1 MPSVTCKVPDT
12 AVVCALG
19 VKLLVAPLVIV
30 GLPKSLANGLASESV
45 ALSTSEATKEMD
57 AALTAKLEIVGG
69 LLTAVILTVVV
80 CVALLSVPSL
90 TCHEI
95 VRLRSAP
102 KLVGFWLLDE

>member
-1 MPSVTCKVPDT
+1 MPDT

-19 VKLLVAPLVIV
+19 VRLVVAPLVIG
-30 GLPKSLANGLASESV
+30 GLPNALANGLAKESV
-45 ALSTSEATKEMD
+45 ALSGSLATKEID
-57 AALTAKLEIVGG
+57 VALTARLEIVGAS
-69 LLTAVILTVVV
+69 LTAVILTVVV

-102 KLVGFWLLDE
+102 KLVGFWLVDE